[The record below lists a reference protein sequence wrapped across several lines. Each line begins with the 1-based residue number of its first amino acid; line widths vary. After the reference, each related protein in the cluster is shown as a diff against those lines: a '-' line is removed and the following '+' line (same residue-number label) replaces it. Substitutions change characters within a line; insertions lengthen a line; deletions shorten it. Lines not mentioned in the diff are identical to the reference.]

1 MANSAAIKRGIRVQG
16 ESVARPALTV
26 LASSAIFFLISLD
39 TLIVNVALPTIMVEL
54 GGDITTQ
61 QWIIDGYT
69 LAFASLL
76 LLMGNFCD
84 RLGARRMFAVGT
96 AAFGASSVFCMFA
109 TSAGMLVAGRA
120 LLGVSAAAVLPA
132 SMAVIREAYVD
143 DDERARALGIWMS
156 GGSVAAAAGPLLGG
170 LLTPINWSLIFAVN
184 VPVCVAALFLVRFI
198 APSPRR
204 AVPVDLV
211 GQVLATLGIV
221 ALVGSIIEGGA
232 RGYGDPLVLA
242 MLVVGVLALTAF
254 VRSQAQSSHP
264 MMPLSL
270 FGPRGMRIAL
280 FVGFAFILS
289 WFGTV
294 FLCSTYL
301 QQGLGLSP
309 FAAGLAFVPSSVA
322 SFVGNLASGKLTARF
337 GARVAVVLGF
347 SVEIVGIVG
356 LAVLSPSL
364 TMASAAALLAV
375 VGLGGSATMPAIS
388 SVVLA
393 SAPAEQSGIASALF
407 NTFRQ
412 VGASVGVA
420 AFGAVVAISSSMSG
434 ALTVCFGVTA
444 VLLAMALLGGMGL
457 ERK

>member
-1 MANSAAIKRGIRVQG
+1 MATIVASNG
-16 ESVARPALTV
+16 SVGAKGASTARPALTV

-39 TLIVNVALPTIMVEL
+39 TLIVNVALPTIMAEL
-54 GGDITTQ
+54 GGDMTAQ

-84 RLGARRMFAVGT
+84 RLGARRMFAIGT
-96 AAFGASSVFCMFA
+96 AAFGASSVFCTFA

-143 DDERARALGIWMS
+143 DDERARALGLWMS

-170 LLTPINWSLIFAVN
+170 LLTPIDWSLIFAVN
-184 VPVCVAALFLVRFI
+184 VPVCLFALVLVRFI
-198 APSPRR
+198 VPSPQRTM
-204 AVPVDLV
+204 PLDLV

-221 ALVGSIIEGGA
+221 AFVGGIIEGGA

-242 MLVVGVLALTAF
+242 MLAVGAVSLIAF
-254 VRSQAQSSHP
+254 IRSQTHSDHP

-270 FGPRGMRIAL
+270 FGSRSMRIAL
-280 FVGFAFILS
+280 FAGFAFILS

-309 FAAGLAFVPSSVA
+309 LVAGLAFVPSSVA
-322 SFVGNLASGKLTARF
+322 SFVGNVASGRIAARF
-337 GARVAVVLGF
+337 GARVAVALGF
-347 SVEIVGIVG
+347 AIEIVGIVG
-356 LAVLSPSL
+356 LALLAPSL
-364 TMASAAALLAV
+364 TMVSAAVLLTI
-375 VGLGGSATMPAIS
+375 VGMGGATTMPAIS

-393 SAPAEQSGIASALF
+393 SAPAEQSGIASAMF

-420 AFGAVVAISSSMSG
+420 VFGAVVAMSSSMSG
-434 ALTVCFGVTA
+434 ALAVCFGATA
-444 VLLAMALLGGMGL
+444 VLLVTALLSGMKL